1 MPFIEVKVAG
11 KLSKEQK
18 QQIASEITGTME
30 RIANKPPAAT
40 YVVINEVSRE
50 NWAKSGQLL
59 E

>member
-11 KLSKEQK
+11 SLSKEQK
-18 QQIASEITGTME
+18 QQIASGITDIME
-30 RIANKPPAAT
+30 KVANKPPSAT
-40 YVVINEVSRE
+40 YIVINEVPRE